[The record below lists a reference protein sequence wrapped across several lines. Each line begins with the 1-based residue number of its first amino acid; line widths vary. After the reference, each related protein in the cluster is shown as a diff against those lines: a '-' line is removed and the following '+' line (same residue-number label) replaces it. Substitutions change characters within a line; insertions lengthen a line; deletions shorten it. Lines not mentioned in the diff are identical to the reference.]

1 MIRVFIVAPTAMMR
15 AGLRTMLASTGIQVV
30 GESSASDGF
39 VAELSNI
46 DVIIVADET
55 LLEDVGR
62 TVANNRV
69 AAIVVLSDNEERTLS
84 MLRTLTVGGWSIVPM
99 DTSAEQFQA
108 AARLTRHWRRAQAV
122 PQIRRRV
129 HISDHDSTL
138 ASAVSYATDRL
149 IHARL
154 RWRNLSKC
162 RALLSPRAAL
172 PWSLKGEFRLLFGLN
187 LRGRNVGR
195 TCGRR
200 QHGSIELRVELRW
213 LSHPGS
219 WLNWGW
225 GWRTR
230 G

>member
-84 MLRTLTVGGWSIVPM
+84 MLRTLTLGGWSIVPM

-108 AARLTRHWRRAQAV
+108 AVAAVAQGFIALPVTMAEELLGQRSVLAPVQQNALDEPLTAREREVLELLSRGLSNKLIARRL
-122 PQIRRRV
+122 QISEHTV
-129 HISDHDSTL
+129 KFHVSSIYTKL
-138 ASAVSYATDRL
+138 GAASRTDAVSRGVRQGL
-149 IHARL
+149 ITL
-154 RWRNLSKC
+154 
-162 RALLSPRAAL
+162 
-172 PWSLKGEFRLLFGLN
+172 
-187 LRGRNVGR
+187 
-195 TCGRR
+195 
-200 QHGSIELRVELRW
+200 
-213 LSHPGS
+213 
-219 WLNWGW
+219 
-225 GWRTR
+225 
-230 G
+230 